1 MVHAMGAQMTDND
14 RNAVLGLAIR
24 QAFLGIVDAIE
35 RWLAAEGAFRGT
47 RTAELRKELKATRK
61 ECDE

>member
-1 MVHAMGAQMTDND
+1 MVMADND
-14 RNAVLGLAIR
+14 RNAALGMAAR
-24 QAFLGIVDAIE
+24 QAFLAIVDAIE

-61 ECDE
+61 E

>member
-1 MVHAMGAQMTDND
+1 MAHAMGEQMTNND

-61 ECDE
+61 E